1 MLHKLNFKI
10 KITISLHKNFKK
22 LRLKKTQTKKT
33 NKQTNKRNKEQT
45 ISKNN
50 FKKVIPS
57 QPQKD
62 FS

>member
-33 NKQTNKRNKEQT
+33 NKQTNEKKNKQYQK
-45 ISKNN
+45 IIL
-50 FKKVIPS
+50 KK
-57 QPQKD
+57 
-62 FS
+62 